1 MKRKLYYLTALV
13 LCLTA
18 VGLQAQ
24 DRGTSLVDA
33 LAKKMTGFK
42 NYRIEF
48 TADMENEFSELPGK
62 IVVGGSCYRVEINDY
77 EVSCDG

>member
-42 NYRIEF
+42 NYRI
-48 TADMENEFSELPGK
+48 
-62 IVVGGSCYRVEINDY
+62 
-77 EVSCDG
+77 